1 MKHIKSG
8 LSGHAHFLILF
19 LLVYTGCTN
28 NSNVLKLE
36 HSNFTGEIATDQ
48 NLVFTFAENLVPD
61 SLLNQWDTTAYL
73 TFSPAVRGK
82 FKWSATNELT
92 FSPLAPFA
100 PSTDFE
106 ATLTDNLTRHLLQK
120 RSLPEEKTVRFHTPY
135 LLLSTAQV
143 FYSRSQQAAGNV
155 EVRINLNF
163 NCRVQPAELNKRLH
177 LFVNEKEVPFNLL
190 SGDADYSIGVSIAD
204 VRGDSRE
211 SLPLKIQVEQ
221 GLPCVGSTYV
231 SKEKMEFLS
240 EIPVKEKIMIT
251 EMTSG
256 FIDGLGVVN
265 VFTNQPV
272 VNENIKSLISISP
285 ALLFTVEMIDNGFN
299 LKGDF
304 DPGKNYEITILKE
317 LKGVFGYTLEENY
330 SQSVS
335 FGNLEPSLAF
345 AGSKSLY
352 LSSRGARNI
361 AINIVNIN
369 KVKVSIIKIYEN
381 NILDF
386 IRGGNDWGYY
396 YEENGD
402 DYEYYNY
409 QYYNYDRY
417 GDLVKEKVIDVP
429 SLPKQGNMRLLNMNL
444 EEVGYTDKFKGLY
457 VVKVEDVEHQ
467 YLQESKFISL
477 SDIGLIARG
486 SEDEMM
492 VFANSI
498 LSADPLPNVK
508 VNFISTNNQTIQS
521 LTTDNK
527 GVAVFRNAKAALG
540 RFHVGMITCTMGDD
554 FNFLLLE
561 NTGVQTS
568 RFEVG
573 GKYDN
578 EAHLDA
584 FLYGDR
590 DIYRPGDSVH
600 VNAVIRTTDW
610 NIQKDVPMKIK
621 LLLPSGKEYQ
631 SYKKVP
637 DEQGAFETSFY
648 LPPAVVTGL
657 YTIELYTGNDVLIQS
672 RSISVEEFVPDRIK
686 VVTTL
691 DKQLVKPNEAVQAEV
706 VATNLFGPPAANRNY
721 ELQMTLRRN
730 SYAAKKFNDYNFTI
744 TTAGEI
750 PFEDILRQGKTD
762 ADGGAVERFTIPD
775 YHDVGVLSG
784 KIITTVFDESG
795 RPVNRM
801 SAFTVNTQE
810 IFYGIKNFD
819 RWLSTKQQIPIQF
832 IAVNT
837 AGEPVNTTAQV
848 EIFRYTWENVVTKQ
862 GGRYVY
868 DAQRKDQLLSR
879 QTINLAADGG
889 RISFLPV
896 NSGEYEIR
904 IHRNGATTYV
914 QQNFYAYGWG
924 DTQNTSFEVSTEGEV
939 EMQADKENYQ
949 PGDKAEILLK
959 SPFNGKILV
968 TVERNHVLD
977 YFYVNTDK
985 KAAAISIPIKAD
997 YLPNVYIT
1005 ATAIRKMTDNQVPLS
1020 VARGYL
1026 PLRVEQVENKLPVS
1040 VSANEKSRSNTR
1052 QTINVK
1058 TTPNAE
1064 LTIAVVD
1071 EGILQLKNF
1080 ITPDPYHYFYQ
1091 QRALQV
1097 QSYDLYPFLFPE
1109 WQTSYASLGG
1119 DLAEMGKRVN
1129 PFTAKRFN
1137 LVALWS
1143 GIIKAD
1149 GSGNASFTMSV
1160 PQFSGAL
1167 RVMVVAYKDKAFGS
1181 AEKTIKVADPI
1192 VISTAL
1198 PRFLSPKDSIS
1209 VPVTLTNTTSKAA
1222 QVNAQLAVTG
1232 ALKVA
1237 GAREQSVSIPANSEA
1252 RVEFMVVTE
1261 PAVGNGSVSVNV
1273 SGLGEKFS
1281 DKTEISIRPPASL
1294 TKLTGSGLVKGGAS
1308 ESIVLKSNMIPST
1321 VAAKLMVSKSPLV
1334 QFSKD
1339 LRYLLQYPYGCIEQT
1354 VSAAFPQLY
1363 YRELAKTLGQD
1374 NKTIRYNPDYNVN
1387 QAIKK
1392 VESMQLYNGAV
1403 SYWPGGDYES
1413 WWGTAYA
1420 THFLYEARK
1429 AGFEVN
1435 EKTLGKMYDYL
1446 QTKMKTRE
1454 TEDYYYWDEQN
1465 IARSKVIVRREIP
1478 YSIFVLALA
1487 GKYDQTAMN
1496 YYKAHTEL
1504 LSIDSKYLL
1513 SCAFALSGNQAA
1525 FSALLPGA
1533 FSGEVSK
1540 RSFGGSF
1547 YSPVRDEAL
1556 ALYVLLEAAPDHPQV
1571 GILSKHLSEKLKS
1584 AGWLS
1589 TQDRSFAF
1597 LALGRVAKRAQQ
1609 SNVTAK
1615 VVANGKELASFSG
1628 TDVLISQG
1636 IADQP
1641 ITIQAS
1647 GTGNVYYF
1655 WEQEGI
1661 PTDGSYKQEDSYL
1674 QVRKSFYDRSGHPIS
1689 GTTFRQNDLVVVK
1702 ISLQALDYKTSIE
1715 NVAVTDILPAGMEIE
1730 NPRIGSIPEL
1740 SWIKDASGYD
1750 YMDVRDDRITFFTT
1764 ATGSIKN
1771 YYYVVRAVSKGL
1783 FHMGPVSADAMYNGE
1798 YHSYWGAGKVV
1809 VK

>member
-1 MKHIKSG
+1 MKHITGGLIKQVPFHVLIAFV
-8 LSGHAHFLILF
+8 LSGC
-19 LLVYTGCTN
+19 VN
-28 NSNVLKLE
+28 NGKVLQLE

-48 NLVFTFAENLVPD
+48 NLIFTFAENLVPD
-61 SLLNQWDTTAYL
+61 SLLNTWDTTAYL

-82 FKWSATNELT
+82 YKWSAPNELT

-100 PSTDFE
+100 ASTDFE
-106 ATLTDNLTRHLLQK
+106 ATLTENLIRHLK
-120 RSLPEEKTVRFHTPY
+120 DKPSLPKDRSVKFHTPY

-143 FYSRSQQAAGNV
+143 FYTRSQQMAGNI
-155 EVRINLNF
+155 EVRVNLNF
-163 NCRVQPAELNKRLH
+163 NCKVQPAELNSHLH

-190 SGDADYSIGVSIAD
+190 SGEADYSIGVAIAD

-211 SLPLKIQVEQ
+211 SMPLKIQVEA
-221 GLPCVGSTYV
+221 GLPCVGSAYV

-251 EMTSG
+251 EMTAS
-256 FIDGLGVVN
+256 FVDGLGVIT

-272 VNENIKSLISISP
+272 VNENIKSIITISP
-285 ALLFTVEMIDNGFN
+285 AITYSAELIDNGFN

-304 DPGKNYEITILKE
+304 EPGKNYDVTITKE
-317 LKGVFGYTLEENY
+317 LKGIFGYTMEENY
-330 SQSVS
+330 TQPVS
-335 FGNLEPSLAF
+335 FGELEPALAF

-352 LSSRGARNI
+352 LSSRGARNV
-361 AINIVNIN
+361 AINIAAI
-369 KVKVSIIKIYEN
+369 KKIKVSVIRIYEN

-386 IRGGNDWGYY
+386 IRGGNNWGYY

-409 QYYNYDRY
+409 QYYNYDQY
-417 GDLVKEKVIDVP
+417 GDLVKEKVIDVQ
-429 SLPKQGNMRLLNMNL
+429 SLPKQGNLRLLNLNL
-444 EEVGYTDKFKGLY
+444 EEVGYTEKFKGLY
-457 VVKVEDVEHQ
+457 VVKVEDVDHQ
-467 YLQESKFISL
+467 YIQESKFISL
-477 SDIGLIARG
+477 SDIGLIVRG
-486 SEDEMM
+486 SEDEML

-498 LSADPLPNVK
+498 LTADPLPNVK
-508 VNFISTNNQTIQS
+508 VNFISTNNQTILS
-521 LTTDNK
+521 ATTDNK
-527 GVAVFRNAKAALG
+527 GVAAFRNAKAALG
-540 RFHVGMITCTMGDD
+540 RFHIGMITCTMGDD

-561 NTGVQTS
+561 NTSVQTS

-600 VNAVIRTTDW
+600 VNAVIRTAEW
-610 NIQKDVPMKIK
+610 KIQRDVPMKIK

-631 SYKKVP
+631 SYKKSP
-637 DEQGAFETSFY
+637 GEQGAFETSFY
-648 LPPAVVTGL
+648 LPPSVVTGL

-686 VVTTL
+686 VVTSL
-691 DKQLVKPNEAVQAEV
+691 DKTVVKPNDMVKAAVNA
-706 VATNLFGPPAANRNY
+706 ANLFGPPAANRNY

-730 SYAAKKFNDYNFTI
+730 SFYAKKFTDYNFNI

-750 PFEDILRQGKTD
+750 PFEDVLRQGKTD
-762 ADGGAVERFTIPD
+762 NEGNAIEQFTIPD

-784 KIITTVFDESG
+784 KVITTVFDESG
-795 RPVNRM
+795 RPVNRL
-801 SAFTVNTQE
+801 SDFSVNTQD
-810 IFYGIKNFD
+810 IFYGIRNFD
-819 RWLSTKQQIPIQF
+819 HWLSTKQQLAFQF

-837 AGEPVNTTAQV
+837 SGVPVNTTAQV
-848 EIFRYTWENVVTKQ
+848 EIYRYTWENVVTKQ

-868 DAQRKDQLLSR
+868 DAQRKDQLMSR
-879 QTINLAADGG
+879 QTISLTADGG
-889 RISFLPV
+889 RVSFTPI

-904 IHRNGATTYV
+904 IHRNGAATYV

-968 TVERNHVLD
+968 TVERDRVLD

-985 KAAAISIPIKAD
+985 KAAAISIPVKAE

-1005 ATAIRKMTDNQVPLS
+1005 ATAIRKIADNQVPLS
-1020 VARGYL
+1020 VARGYI
-1026 PLRVEQVENKLPVS
+1026 PLRVEQTENKLPVS
-1040 VSANEKSRSNTR
+1040 VSANEKARSNTR
-1052 QTINVK
+1052 QTISVK
-1058 TTPNAE
+1058 TAPNAE
-1064 LTIAVVD
+1064 LTVAVVD

-1080 ITPDPYHYFYQ
+1080 QTPDPYQYFYQ

-1109 WQTSYASLGG
+1109 WQTSYSSLGG

-1137 LVALWS
+1137 LVSLWS
-1143 GIIKAD
+1143 GIIKTD
-1149 GSGNASFTMSV
+1149 GSGNASFTVNV

-1167 RVMVVAYKDKAFGS
+1167 RVMAVAYKDKAFGS
-1181 AEKTIKVADPI
+1181 SEKIIKVADPI
-1192 VISTAL
+1192 VISTSL
-1198 PRFLSPKDSIS
+1198 PRFLSPKDTIS

-1222 QVNAQLAVTG
+1222 QVNAQLSVTG
-1232 ALKVA
+1232 AIKIA
-1237 GAREQSVSIPANSEA
+1237 GAGEQSVSIPANSEA
-1252 RVEFMVVTE
+1252 RVEFTVVTE
-1261 PAVGNGSVSVNV
+1261 PAIGTGTVSVNV
-1273 SGLGEKFS
+1273 SGLGEKFT
-1281 DKTEISIRPPASL
+1281 DKTEISIRPPATL
-1294 TKLTGSGLVKGGAS
+1294 TKVTGSGLVKGGAA
-1308 ESIVLKSNMIPST
+1308 ETIVLKSKMIPST
-1321 VAAKLMVSKSPLV
+1321 IAARLLVSKSPLV

-1363 YRELAKTLGQD
+1363 YRELAQAVGQQ
-1374 NKTIRYNPDYNVN
+1374 NKAIRYNPDYNVN

-1420 THFLYEARK
+1420 AHFLSEAKK

-1435 EKTLGKMYDYL
+1435 ENILGKMYDYL

-1454 TEDYYYWDEQN
+1454 TEDYYYWDEDN

-1487 GKYDQTAMN
+1487 AKYDQTAMN
-1496 YYKAHTEL
+1496 YYKAHMEL
-1504 LSIDSKYLL
+1504 LSLDSRYML
-1513 SCAFALSGNQAA
+1513 SCAFALAGNQAA
-1525 FSALLPGA
+1525 FTSLLPGA

-1540 RSFGGSF
+1540 RASGGSF

-1556 ALYVLLEAAPDHPQV
+1556 ALYVLLEADPDHPQV
-1571 GILSKHLSEKLKS
+1571 GIMSKHLSEKLKT

-1597 LALGRVAKRAQQ
+1597 LALGKVARRAQQ

-1615 VVANGKELASFSG
+1615 VMVNGKELAAFNG
-1628 TDVLISQG
+1628 TDVLITQG
-1636 IADQP
+1636 IADQSVS
-1641 ITIQAS
+1641 IQANGS
-1647 GTGNVYYF
+1647 GNVYYF

-1661 PTDGSYKQEDSYL
+1661 PFDGSYTQEDSYL
-1674 QVRKSFYDRSGHPIS
+1674 KVRKSFYDRSGHLINTAS
-1689 GTTFRQNDLVVVK
+1689 IRQNDLVVVK
-1702 ISLQALDYKTSIE
+1702 ISLQALDYKNSIE
-1715 NVAVTDILPAGMEIE
+1715 NVAVTDILPAGLEIE

-1740 SWIKDASGYD
+1740 SWIKDAAAYD
-1750 YMDVRDDRITFFTT
+1750 YMDVRDDRISFFTT
-1764 ATGSIKN
+1764 ATGAEKN